1 MSVPPA
7 SLFIEGGKIMGF
19 LNWIFGTSNEEAR
32 RLIALEVKK
41 QQELRQNSAPVEQMD
56 QGDYHSGTTTTSMS
70 AAQNKLELGSKL
82 TLVKQSRLFCT
93 GPQDHR
99 TTGVNGAFRKIRLVC
114 FGQA

>member
-7 SLFIEGGKIMGF
+7 SLFIEGGNTMGF

-41 QQELRQNSAPVEQMD
+41 QQELRSNSGPVEQMD

-70 AAQNKLELGSKL
+70 AAQNKIGARIEVDFGKAKPSIL
-82 TLVKQSRLFCT
+82 
-93 GPQDHR
+93 HR